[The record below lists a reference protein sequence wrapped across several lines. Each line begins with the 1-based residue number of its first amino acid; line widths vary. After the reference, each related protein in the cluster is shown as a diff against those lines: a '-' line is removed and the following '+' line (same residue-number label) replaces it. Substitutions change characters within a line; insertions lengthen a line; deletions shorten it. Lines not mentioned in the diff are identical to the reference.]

1 MEYSLSLVGYCS
13 AALQVAPTQARRL
26 NRPDRLP
33 LSHPF
38 SPQGQLFTMPRR
50 LSIDN
55 CIESRRT
62 PYKKP
67 KTSWRQFSNMR
78 AKPSLDISAVGRF
91 RIAKVDFPHG
101 HYREYDVNPKIRGHS
116 RDAERIVIEQ
126 DTGKAYYTADH
137 YRTFTPLN

>member
-13 AALQVAPTQARRL
+13 ASPQVPPTPPRRL
-26 NRPDRLP
+26 NRPYRLP

-38 SPQGQLFTMPRR
+38 SPQGRLFTMPRR

-67 KTSWRQFSNMR
+67 KTCWKQFSNMR
-78 AKPSLDISAVGRF
+78 AKPSPDISAAGRF
-91 RIAKVDFPHG
+91 RIVKDGCLAVT
-101 HYREYDVNPKIRGHS
+101 IAS
-116 RDAERIVIEQ
+116 
-126 DTGKAYYTADH
+126 TM
-137 YRTFTPLN
+137 